1 MESIVGNSTVMKK
14 EKFQIEYP
22 MKSVPV
28 ALLWNY
34 ISSARSLEQ
43 WFADRVRVEGKRY
56 FFSWNGQEQPAM
68 LLGMRNEVSIRFRW
82 EDDESRSYF
91 EMKISVNELT
101 DETLLTITDFS
112 DPSDME
118 ESQELWNAQIE
129 ALRRIIGC

>member
-1 MESIVGNSTVMKK
+1 MKK

-28 ALLWNY
+28 ALLWSY

-43 WFADRVRVEGKRY
+43 WFADSVRVEGKRY
-56 FFSWNGQEQPAM
+56 FSSWNGQEQSAM
-68 LLGMRNEVSIRFRW
+68 LLGVRNEVSIRFRW
-82 EDDESRSYF
+82 DDDESRSYF

-112 DPSDME
+112 DEDDRE
-118 ESQELWNAQIE
+118 ESCELWNAQID